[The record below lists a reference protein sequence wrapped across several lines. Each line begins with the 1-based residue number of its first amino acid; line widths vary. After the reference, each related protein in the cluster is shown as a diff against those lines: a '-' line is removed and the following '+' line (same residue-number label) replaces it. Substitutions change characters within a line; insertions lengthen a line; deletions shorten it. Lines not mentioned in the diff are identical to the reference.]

1 MQDKYARVVHEVFGH
16 GLDLKTRIQ
25 RGEVASMQVEQQR
38 FIQMLNGQIEL
49 NQDPNYMGD
58 SVNARQT
65 SNPNRSM
72 EPFLG
77 IRYALACWLDEI
89 FIAPDSPWSAAWT
102 ESTLET
108 YLHGSSQDRGWRFWE
123 NAIKA
128 EGRHGTDALEVYLWC
143 VLLGF
148 RGKPEESRITSVTK
162 WIDKVRKG
170 VIQGMPKEFS
180 LPTEREAPSDVP
192 PLRNRERY
200 SMMVRVFFFTVLI
213 FVGTLVVFIMKSYFK
228 TN

>member
-1 MQDKYARVVHEVFGH
+1 MQDKYARVVHEVMGH
-16 GLDLKTRIQ
+16 GLDLKARIQ
-25 RGEVASMQVEQQR
+25 RNEPASLQVEQQR
-38 FIQMLNGQIEL
+38 FIQMLTGQSEL
-49 NQDPNYMGD
+49 NQDPTYVGD
-58 SVNARQT
+58 SVNARMT
-65 SNPNRSM
+65 TNPNKAM

-128 EGRHGTDALEVYLWC
+128 EARSGSDALEVYLWC

-148 RGKPEESRITSVTK
+148 RGKPEESRITSVSK
-162 WIDKVRKG
+162 WIDAVRKR

-192 PLRNRERY
+192 PLRNRERFAF
-200 SMMVRVFFFTVLI
+200 MLRVFFLVLLAAL
-213 FVGTLVVFIMKSYFK
+213 GTIVVYLVRYLADNK
-228 TN
+228 

>member
-1 MQDKYARVVHEVFGH
+1 MKDKYARVVHEVFGH
-16 GLDLKTRIQ
+16 GLDLKARIQ
-25 RGEVASMQVEQQR
+25 RGETASLQVEQQR
-38 FIQMLNGQIEL
+38 FIQMLNGQSEL
-49 NQDPNYMGD
+49 NQDPTYVGD
-58 SVNARQT
+58 SANARQT
-65 SNPNRSM
+65 TNPNKAM

-128 EGRHGTDALEVYLWC
+128 EARSGSDALEVYLWC

-148 RGKPEESRITSVTK
+148 RGKPEESRINSVTR
-162 WIDKVRKG
+162 WIDSVRKR
-170 VIQGMPKEFS
+170 VIDVMPKEFA
-180 LPTEREAPSDVP
+180 LPTEREAPIDVP
-192 PLRNRERY
+192 PLRNRERFAI
-200 SMMVRVFFFTVLI
+200 MLRLLFIVVLI
-213 FVGTLVVFIMKSYFK
+213 FAGTLVVWAVNWISKK
-228 TN
+228 